1 MIRSKMFWNST
12 SICSIPMLEK
22 ICTGTAFWSTESSIM
37 RSSRSPASKR
47 ARIFS
52 RFGSLFW
59 RNYLVAAT
67 DRRLLFVQ
75 HGGIFSGFAA
85 KKVDSLGWHEIDR
98 TQLGWGIFNK
108 NLAVRSQARGFTK
121 TVVLGRFWM
130 KGNFPAAEGMVQTW
144 TQTRGALG
152 GGAQPSALLPR

>member
-1 MIRSKMFWNST
+1 MAFSFS
-12 SICSIPMLEK
+12 EK
-22 ICTGTAFWSTESSIM
+22 HAMSLLAPQLAPNEQLLF
-37 RSSRSPASKR
+37 R
-47 ARIFS
+47 ARGVEKPWYSRIFS

-75 HGGIFSGFAA
+75 HGGLFSGFAA

-108 NLAVRSQARGFTK
+108 NLAVRAQARGFAR

-130 KGNFPAAEGMVQTW
+130 KGNFPAAEGMVKTW
-144 TQTRGALG
+144 TQSRGALAG
-152 GGAQPSALLPR
+152 PPGSTALPEYRG

>member
-1 MIRSKMFWNST
+1 MAFSFN
-12 SICSIPMLEK
+12 EK
-22 ICTGTAFWSTESSIM
+22 HAMSLLTPQLAPNEQLLF
-37 RSSRSPASKR
+37 R
-47 ARIFS
+47 ARGVEKPWYSRIFS
-52 RFGSLFW
+52 RLGSLFW

-75 HGGIFSGFAA
+75 HGGLFSGFAA
-85 KKVDSLGWHEIDR
+85 KKVDALGWHEIDR

-108 NLAVRSQARGFTK
+108 NLAVRSQARGFAK

-144 TQTRGALG
+144 NQSRGALG
-152 GGAQPSALLPR
+152 GAPPSAALPPRR

>member
-1 MIRSKMFWNST
+1 MAFSFN
-12 SICSIPMLEK
+12 EK
-22 ICTGTAFWSTESSIM
+22 HAMSLLTPQLAPNERVLF
-37 RSSRSPASKR
+37 R
-47 ARIFS
+47 ARGVEKPWYSRIFS

-67 DRRLLFVQ
+67 EQRLLFVQ
-75 HGGIFSGFAA
+75 HGGLFSGFAA
-85 KKVDSLGWHEIDR
+85 KRVDALGWHEIDR

-108 NLAVRSQARGFTK
+108 NLAVRSQARGFAK

-144 TQTRGALG
+144 NQSRGALG
-152 GGAQPSALLPR
+152 GAAPSAALPQYRR

>member
-1 MIRSKMFWNST
+1 MAFSFN
-12 SICSIPMLEK
+12 EK
-22 ICTGTAFWSTESSIM
+22 HAMSLLTPQLAPNEQLLF
-37 RSSRSPASKR
+37 R
-47 ARIFS
+47 ARGVEKPWYSRIFS

-75 HGGIFSGFAA
+75 HGGLFSGFAA

-108 NLAVRSQARGFTK
+108 NLAVRSQARGFAK

-144 TQTRGALG
+144 NQTRGALG
-152 GGAQPSALLPR
+152 GGPQPSGLLPR

>member
-1 MIRSKMFWNST
+1 MAFSFN
-12 SICSIPMLEK
+12 EK
-22 ICTGTAFWSTESSIM
+22 HAMSLLTPQLAPNEQLLF
-37 RSSRSPASKR
+37 R
-47 ARIFS
+47 ARGVEKPWYSRIFS

-75 HGGIFSGFAA
+75 HGGLFSGFAA

-144 TQTRGALG
+144 SQSRGALG
-152 GGAQPSALLPR
+152 GGPAPSALLPRR

>member
-1 MIRSKMFWNST
+1 MAFSFS
-12 SICSIPMLEK
+12 EK
-22 ICTGTAFWSTESSIM
+22 HAMSLLAPQLAPNEQLLF
-37 RSSRSPASKR
+37 R
-47 ARIFS
+47 ARGVEKPWYSRIFS

-108 NLAVRSQARGFTK
+108 NLAVRAQARGFTK

-144 TQTRGALG
+144 SQSR
-152 GGAQPSALLPR
+152 SALPGPTASAALPEYRR